1 MSRALRI
8 AALVWV
14 TFVSIFAFAAMG
26 DTSAPHIAFHA
37 LALVLLIPAVVLARR
52 SRRVARSRAQGIV
65 ATALCVSLPLA
76 VLGHF
81 LELAVAV
88 RRLASDGWVNSDT
101 SDVFEGGAHLW
112 VSNLT
117 IPAMLLSMVLA
128 VVLVS
133 VARKP
138 G

>member
-14 TFVSIFAFAAMG
+14 TFVSIFAFASMG
-26 DTSAPHIAFHA
+26 DTSAPHIAYHA
-37 LALVLLIPAVVLARR
+37 LALVLLVPAVVLALR
-52 SRRVARSRAQGIV
+52 SRRAARSRAEGIV
-65 ATALCVSLPLA
+65 ATALCVTLPLA
-76 VLGHF
+76 ILGHF

-88 RRLASDGWVNSDT
+88 RRLASDGWVNRDT
-101 SDVFEGGAHLW
+101 RDVFEGGAHLW

-128 VVLVS
+128 VVLAVA
-133 VARKP
+133 ARKP